1 MDTAMD
7 TDITDTTAMDTDP
20 TTGIMDTD
28 MDITDIMDMGMAAV
42 GTTGTFM
49 ENKSFKTYEFK
60 DTAIIPDRKLT

>member
-1 MDTAMD
+1 
-7 TDITDTTAMDTDP
+7 
-20 TTGIMDTD
+20 

-60 DTAIIPDRKLT
+60 DTAIIPDRKLTWDMVKKFRKLDEYLVKEIWS

>member
-1 MDTAMD
+1 
-7 TDITDTTAMDTDP
+7 
-20 TTGIMDTD
+20 

-60 DTAIIPDRKLT
+60 DTAIIPDRKLLAS